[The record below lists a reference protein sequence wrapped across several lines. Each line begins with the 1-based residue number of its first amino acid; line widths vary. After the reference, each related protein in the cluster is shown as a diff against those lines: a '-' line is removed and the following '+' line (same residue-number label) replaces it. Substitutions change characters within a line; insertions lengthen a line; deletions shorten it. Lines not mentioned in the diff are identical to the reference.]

1 MSSFSLAASLAPRAI
16 FRSDFCPSEP
26 PHSSFSFAGVLFRST
41 SSLGLSS
48 FTLAASSTRLPV
60 LLSSCTL
67 RHKPAL
73 YRLWNAP
80 YIGMEYAFNWSNSI
94 PNGLALIHDDVQ
106 VYPAEG
112 AFHGHRR
119 CLLLTVR
126 RRLPWLWKAYSDNS
140 ELDEQQGQAQSE
152 NQHQPY
158 ATASMQ
164 SGAATPLIGYMMP
177 TGQLEAGQAMS
188 PAAYPYMDPFYGGMF
203 AAYAGQHVI
212 HPQLIGV
219 HHPGVPL
226 PTDAVEEPVYVNA
239 KQYHGI
245 LRRRQSRAKAESEN
259 KLAKIRKAYL
269 KKLIIRQAITYQSQH
284 TVSSP
289 LDRIKFD
296 SVCGNLFLD
305 LKLCDGKAGKLNIVT
320 LMQEDLELLI
330 NARAQKLL

>member
-1 MSSFSLAASLAPRAI
+1 MSSSGQSL
-16 FRSDFCPSEP
+16 
-26 PHSSFSFAGVLFRST
+26 
-41 SSLGLSS
+41 
-48 FTLAASSTRLPV
+48 
-60 LLSSCTL
+60 
-67 RHKPAL
+67 
-73 YRLWNAP
+73 
-80 YIGMEYAFNWSNSI
+80 
-94 PNGLALIHDDVQ
+94 
-106 VYPAEG
+106 
-112 AFHGHRR
+112 
-119 CLLLTVR
+119 
-126 RRLPWLWKAYSDNS
+126 SDNS

-259 KLAKIRKAYL
+259 KLAKIRKPYL
-269 KKLIIRQAITYQSQH
+269 HESRHLHALRRQRGCGGRFLNSKSDEANHQSESQGNQQKEVASDNKPQTSNPPISDHIQDLAKAAESVKSPSGNDPKKAS
-284 TVSSP
+284 
-289 LDRIKFD
+289 
-296 SVCGNLFLD
+296 
-305 LKLCDGKAGKLNIVT
+305 
-320 LMQEDLELLI
+320 
-330 NARAQKLL
+330 